1 MSKLIKSIRQPQFAV
16 TFSKLTIFLACVHF
30 ILETLH
36 AIAFG
41 QSLLGLLPDYIAVGL
56 MISGGFA
63 AMRNYD
69 ARGILCGAWGF
80 AFCLH
85 YRSWAWRYEAVLHGT
100 ATSVNEVTMYVLA
113 STMLVSIV
121 CFVVSLLLCLP
132 GKSDVTGAG
141 PEVDSVE

>member
-1 MSKLIKSIRQPQFAV
+1 MISKLIKSIRQPQFVV
-16 TFSKLTIFLACVHF
+16 TFSKLTVFLACVHF

-36 AIAFG
+36 AIVFG

-56 MISGGFA
+56 MIGGGFA

-85 YRSWAWRYEAVLHGT
+85 YRSWAWRYEAVLDGS
-100 ATSVNEVTMYVLA
+100 ATPVNEGTMSVL
-113 STMLVSIV
+113 
-121 CFVVSLLLCLP
+121 
-132 GKSDVTGAG
+132 GATLFISALSFLITLSSVRQKP
-141 PEVDSVE
+141 PEPPCGDA

>member
-36 AIAFG
+36 TIVFG
-41 QSLLGLLPDYIAVGL
+41 QSFLGLLPDYIAVGL
-56 MISGGFA
+56 MIGGGFA

-100 ATSVNEVTMYVLA
+100 ATSVNEVTMYVLGVTLFISA
-113 STMLVSIV
+113 LSFLI
-121 CFVVSLLLCLP
+121 SLTLCAP
-132 GKSDVTGAG
+132 KTH
-141 PEVDSVE
+141 

>member
-1 MSKLIKSIRQPQFAV
+1 MISKLIKSIRQPQFVV
-16 TFSKLTIFLACVHF
+16 TFSKLTVFLACVHF

-36 AIAFG
+36 AIVFG

-56 MISGGFA
+56 MIGGGFA

-85 YRSWAWRYEAVLHGT
+85 YRSWAWRYEAVLDGS
-100 ATSVNEVTMYVLA
+100 ATPVNEGTMYILGA
-113 STMLVSIV
+113 TLFISALSFLITLI
-121 CFVVSLLLCLP
+121 LCAP
-132 GKSDVTGAG
+132 KTT
-141 PEVDSVE
+141 

>member
-1 MSKLIKSIRQPQFAV
+1 MMSKLIRSIRQPQFAV

-36 AIAFG
+36 TIVFG
-41 QSLLGLLPDYIAVGL
+41 QSFLGLLPDYIAVGL
-56 MISGGFA
+56 MIGGGFA

-100 ATSVNEVTMYVLA
+100 ATSVNEVTMYVLGVTLFISA
-113 STMLVSIV
+113 LSFLI
-121 CFVVSLLLCLP
+121 SLTLCAP
-132 GKSDVTGAG
+132 KTH
-141 PEVDSVE
+141 

>member
-1 MSKLIKSIRQPQFAV
+1 MMSKLIRSIRQPEFAV

-36 AIAFG
+36 TIVFG
-41 QSLLGLLPDYIAVGL
+41 QSFLGLLPDYIAVGL
-56 MISGGFA
+56 MIGGGFA

-100 ATSVNEVTMYVLA
+100 ATSVNEITMYVLGVTLFISA
-113 STMLVSIV
+113 LSFLI
-121 CFVVSLLLCLP
+121 SLILCAP
-132 GKSDVTGAG
+132 NTT
-141 PEVDSVE
+141 

>member
-1 MSKLIKSIRQPQFAV
+1 MISKLLKSIRQPQFVV
-16 TFSKLTIFLACVHF
+16 TFSKLTIFFACVHF

-36 AIAFG
+36 AIVFG
-41 QSLLGLLPDYIAVGL
+41 QSFLGLLPDYIAVGL

-85 YRSWAWRYEAVLHGT
+85 YRSWAWRYEAFRDSM
-100 ATSVNEVTMYVLA
+100 AIPVNEGTMSVLGA
-113 STMLVSIV
+113 TLFISALSFLITLI
-121 CFVVSLLLCLP
+121 LCSP
-132 GKSDVTGAG
+132 KTT
-141 PEVDSVE
+141 

>member
-30 ILETLH
+30 ILVTLH
-36 AIAFG
+36 AIVFG

-56 MISGGFA
+56 MISGGFV

-85 YRSWAWRYEAVLHGT
+85 YRSWAWRYEAFLDGT
-100 ATSVNEVTMYVLA
+100 ATPVNEGTMYVLGA
-113 STMLVSIV
+113 TLFISALSFLITLI
-121 CFVVSLLLCLP
+121 LCAP
-132 GKSDVTGAG
+132 KTT
-141 PEVDSVE
+141 

>member
-1 MSKLIKSIRQPQFAV
+1 MMSKLIRSIRQPQFAL

-36 AIAFG
+36 TIVFG
-41 QSLLGLLPDYIAVGL
+41 QSFLGLLPDYIAVGL
-56 MISGGFA
+56 MIGGGFA

-85 YRSWAWRYEAVLHGT
+85 YRSWAWLYEAVLHGT
-100 ATSVNEVTMYVLA
+100 ATSVNEITMYVLGVTLFISA
-113 STMLVSIV
+113 LSFLI
-121 CFVVSLLLCLP
+121 SLILCAP
-132 GKSDVTGAG
+132 NTT
-141 PEVDSVE
+141 